1 MPKPPKAPSRAI
13 ASLPTPG
20 RSQAPYEPRNR
31 TKDAAVVK
39 ATFTLPKAVHRHLLT
54 LAIDLNVS
62 QQQLFMQAI
71 DLWLRQ
77 RGEPSVQELVERG

>member
-1 MPKPPKAPSRAI
+1 MPKPKGPSRAI

-20 RSQAPYEPRNR
+20 QAQAAYEARPR
-31 TKDAAVVK
+31 TKDAPVVK

-54 LAIDLNVS
+54 LCLDLNVS
-62 QQQLFMQAI
+62 QQQLFMQAL
-71 DLWLRQ
+71 DVWLRQ